1 MKPQTPD
8 LQDYSHSKS
17 MRKVAV
23 TALAGT
29 SVEWYDF
36 FLYATAAALVL
47 LVSGPTVW
55 VQLLRNP
62 APVFPSDYSTL
73 ISAPFAFLV
82 AIVVLILDPE
92 DLDEKKKYLGGE
104 I

>member
-8 LQDYSHSKS
+8 LRDYPHSKS

-36 FLYATAAALVL
+36 FLYATAAALVFP
-47 LVSGPTVW
+47 VAFFPESTPTMG
-55 VQLLRNP
+55 
-62 APVFPSDYSTL
+62 L
-73 ISAPFAFLV
+73 ILSFGTFAFLV
-82 AIVVLILDPE
+82 AITVSILDPE
-92 DLDEKKKYLGGE
+92 GLDEKKKYVGGE